1 MELVGGTMS
10 GAKSPNPTVVNV
22 MNAKYTTFPKPHVTK
37 AEKNIEPINIYTRVI
52 PNRNDMPILLYI
64 ILQQSNASFN
74 KYIKSSQITVIKKP
88 KCATPMTAKKQVA
101 ILPPVVMGAN
111 EPCGGWCMNIK

>member
-1 MELVGGTMS
+1 
-10 GAKSPNPTVVNV
+10 
-22 MNAKYTTFPKPHVTK
+22 
-37 AEKNIEPINIYTRVI
+37 
-52 PNRNDMPILLYI
+52 MPILLYI

-74 KYIKSSQITVIKKP
+74 KYIKSSQIIVIKKP